1 MLTAIMKIFS
11 ESFVIEETDDI
22 ERQLQLATAA
32 LLIEVMKQDHSIH
45 PEERTAV
52 KAALQENFSL
62 TDDETQALFD
72 LAKQQADSA
81 VDYYQ
86 FTSLI
91 AKECSPEQK
100 IRIMEYLW
108 MIAYADTQLDALEEH
123 MIRRIA
129 DLIYVPHRD
138 FIQTKLK
145 IERSLRH

>member
-11 ESFVIEETDDI
+11 DSFVCEETDDI

-45 PEERTAV
+45 PEERAAV
-52 KAALQENFSL
+52 KTALQENFSL
-62 TDDETQALFD
+62 SDDEAHALFN
-72 LAKQQADSA
+72 LAQQQADSA

-91 AKECSPEQK
+91 AKECTPEQK
-100 IRIMEYLW
+100 NRIVEYLW
-108 MIAYADTQLDALEEH
+108 MIAYADLDLDVLEEH

-129 DLIYVPHRD
+129 ELIYVPHRD
-138 FIQTKLK
+138 FIQAKLK
-145 IERSLRH
+145 IQQKIGH